1 MDTLKG
7 CVLVISGGFKRGRVT
22 LSSYEQGG
30 QANVINFLDCSCCL
44 LRALPVFT
52 LTHMLSLNKDAFLLK
67 AVRRRIFKTFIPRSL
82 H

>member
-1 MDTLKG
+1 MHWTCMDALKG

-52 LTHMLSLNKDAFLLK
+52 LTHILSEQ
-67 AVRRRIFKTFIPRSL
+67 RCIFSKKL
-82 H
+82 CEE